1 MSGRIR
7 IAEDLPAP
15 TQAAGEAAQA
25 PSPRPPPAAPAPEPA
40 PPPSPAVEEP
50 REPTP
55 EGETP
60 AEPEAPKPEGLPPEI
75 QKRIDREN
83 REKWEARREAEQW
96 RQRAQE
102 YERQRTQ
109 QGAPADAAVEQA
121 KQQLR
126 LEQQQQD
133 FNRQCNDV
141 YRKGQAEYPD
151 FDEAVRALNAVGW
164 GNRPD
169 ALAMLTSLPDAHR
182 AYRALAENLDNAGRV
197 LSLPPMQ
204 MAMELARMSHTGA
217 PQNPA
222 ATPPAA
228 AQNGPG
234 PLPQVTQA
242 PAPIRP
248 VGGTTRAPDRPLDK
262 VSMAEF
268 IRRRDREESQ
278 SRIRR

>member
-25 PSPRPPPAAPAPEPA
+25 PPPRPPPAALPPEP
-40 PPPSPAVEEP
+40 PPPPPPAEEP
-50 REPTP
+50 REALP

-109 QGAPADAAVEQA
+109 QGVPADAAVEQA

-126 LEQQQQD
+126 IEQQQAD
-133 FNRQCNDV
+133 FNRQCNEV
-141 YRKGQAEYPD
+141 YRKGQAEYAD
-151 FDEAVRALNAVGW
+151 FDDAVRALNAVGW

-169 ALAMLTSLPDAHR
+169 ALQMLTSLPDAHK
-182 AYRALAENLDNAGRV
+182 AYRALAADLDNAGRV
-197 LSLPPMQ
+197 LSLPTPQ
-204 MAMELARMSHTGA
+204 MALELARMVVRDGA
-217 PQNPA
+217 PA
-222 ATPPAA
+222 APQEAPQA
-228 AQNGPG
+228 AQT
-234 PLPQVTQA
+234 LPPVVTQA

-248 VGGTTRAPDRPLDK
+248 VGGTTRAPERPLDK